1 MAGRCIECGRTHHGS
16 SKVCI
21 RCLPQ
26 VCTICNTIFYANRAR
41 SICTKCKEEL
51 HNIHL
56 HALHNKKQRS
66 PSNSVEHILEKY
78 KSIED
83 YDREID
89 KWILGI

>member
-1 MAGRCIECGRTHHGS
+1 MHI
-16 SKVCI
+16 
-21 RCLPQ
+21 
-26 VCTICNTIFYANRAR
+26 
-41 SICTKCKEEL
+41 
-51 HNIHL
+51 

-66 PSNSVEHILEKY
+66 SSNGVQRVLEKY